1 MAVSLVL
8 SERSPAKVYFWRFL
22 RESGRRTRAV
32 FDWLQ
37 EGEYAREARGL
48 KLLRDWLSPEQLA
61 QYEAFGYFDVI
72 GGESGKR
79 YRVSLG
85 TGMNILELDEAGGHR
100 CGWCFV
106 PEGCLVAGDV
116 VLAQKIALE
125 TNESGALA
133 VARNFGRPSEVGQ

>member
-1 MAVSLVL
+1 VL
-8 SERSPAKVYFWRFL
+8 SERSPAKAYFGRFL
-22 RESGRRTRAV
+22 RESGRRAKVV

-37 EGEYAREARGL
+37 EGECAREARGL
-48 KLLRDWLSPEQLA
+48 KLLREWLSPDQLA
-61 QYEAFGYFDVI
+61 QYAAFRYFDVI
-72 GGESGKR
+72 GSESGTR
-79 YRVSLG
+79 YRVRLG
-85 TGMNILELDEAGGHR
+85 TGMNILELDDTGGYR

-133 VARNFGRPSEVGQ
+133 VANKFVGR